1 MAEFVVTG
9 PDGKEYDVTAPEGA
23 SEEQIIGKVRVT

>member
-1 MAEFVVTG
+1 MPEYVVTG

-23 SEEQIIGKVRVT
+23 TEAEIIAQVSS